1 MGWGALT
8 VKDGIEALELS
19 VGGVVDVRKL
29 TLEHRGRAEEE
40 AERERKTWRGVMHG
54 NQITLGEEQ

>member
-8 VKDGIEALELS
+8 VKDAIEALESS
-19 VGGVVDVRKL
+19 VGGVVDVGKL
-29 TLEHRGRAEEE
+29 TLEHRGRAEE